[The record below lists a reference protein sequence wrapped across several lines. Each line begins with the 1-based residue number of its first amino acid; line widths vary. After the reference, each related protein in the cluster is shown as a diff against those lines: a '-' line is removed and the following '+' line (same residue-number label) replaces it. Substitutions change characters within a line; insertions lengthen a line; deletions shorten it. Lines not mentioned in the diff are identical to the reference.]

1 LTWRPP
7 GPREARERL
16 DPRRSSDPAAR
27 AAAHDARLVQPEHHA
42 HRRLEAWAIVAWLIG
57 AAFLALLV
65 YLGVRPGGRGPVL
78 AYTFGR
84 DLIMLLA
91 LITFLVGLAWSAL
104 HRPFLQR
111 RRMLPFAC
119 LVGVIGVAEYPLP
132 YPSSHDG
139 HPSAVCM
146 HLPVDGEW
154 TVFWGGETKDESLLA
169 GYFADRR
176 WGLDLVITKNGM
188 SHDGDGLA
196 ARDYYAYDQPV
207 TAPAAGVV
215 AHVSDR
221 APEMRPG
228 EYDSRVEA
236 FGNYI
241 VLEVAPGEFVFLCH
255 LKQGSIRVHEGERVN
270 VGDPIGH
277 VGSSGYSTATNQ
289 PHLALHMQDTPI
301 AGRGEAVPWAFC
313 DYTADGMRVERGL
326 PRGGL
331 AHDGTFLGQ
340 RVQALP
346 LPGR

>member
-1 LTWRPP
+1 
-7 GPREARERL
+7 
-16 DPRRSSDPAAR
+16 
-27 AAAHDARLVQPEHHA
+27 VQPEHRV
-42 HRRLEAWAIVAWLIG
+42 HRRLEAWAIAAWTIG

-91 LITFLVGLAWSAL
+91 LITFVVGLAWSAL

-111 RRMLPFAC
+111 RRMLPFLC
-119 LVGVIGVAEYPLP
+119 LIGVIGVAEYPLP

-146 HLPVDGEW
+146 RLPVEGEW

-196 ARDYYAYDQPV
+196 AHDYYAYEQPV
-207 TAPAAGVV
+207 SAPAAGTVV
-215 AHVSDR
+215 HVSDR

-228 EYDSRVEA
+228 EYDSRIEA
-236 FGNYI
+236 FGNYV
-241 VLEVAPGEFVFLCH
+241 VLEVAPSEYVFLCH
-255 LKQGSIRVHEGERVN
+255 LKQGSIRVHQSERVN
-270 VGDPIGH
+270 AGDPIGQ
-277 VGSSGYSTATNQ
+277 VGSSGYSTVTPQ
-289 PHLALHMQDTPI
+289 PHLALHMQDTPV
-301 AGRGEAVPWAFC
+301 AGRGEAVPWVFC
-313 DYTADGMRVERGL
+313 DYTADGVRVERGL
-326 PRGGL
+326 PRGGI
-331 AHDGTFLGQ
+331 ARDGTFTGQ
-340 RVQALP
+340 RVQAQP
-346 LPGR
+346 LAGR